1 MQLGRFKPQNWS
13 NMLKERAELRRQGT
27 KFSMSSLLTAH
38 HISGKWCKYID
49 LAVDHFKTQKRVD
62 QISMQEF
69 YLVCRDMY
77 DNDHPTEEV
86 NVPAPTKEVRENPL
100 EKASLEDLIK
110 EINRRGFKVAQ
121 V

>member
-1 MQLGRFKPQNWS
+1 
-13 NMLKERAELRRQGT
+13 MLIERNRYIQREE
-27 KFSMSSLLTAH
+27 KFSMSELLQAH
-38 HISGKWCKYID
+38 NISAKWTKQID
-49 LAVDHFKTQKRVD
+49 RAVNYFAKQKRSGEVP
-62 QISMQEF
+62 MEEFFLKVREF
-69 YLVCRDMY
+69 YEL
-77 DNDHPTEEV
+77 DHPTEEV